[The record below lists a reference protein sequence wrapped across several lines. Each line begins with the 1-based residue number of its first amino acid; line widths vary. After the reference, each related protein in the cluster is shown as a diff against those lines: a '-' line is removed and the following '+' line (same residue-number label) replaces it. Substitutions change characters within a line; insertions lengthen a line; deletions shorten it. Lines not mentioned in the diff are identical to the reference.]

1 MFKDSSQ
8 MKSGNV
14 NEILICWV
22 FWCNFSYMIF
32 TGHRYIVKRKKK
44 QGYAIYYSALYRSVY
59 CMAQEISNKRVVH
72 MFQDGFI
79 AS

>member
-1 MFKDSSQ
+1 MFIWTLRS

-22 FWCNFSYMIF
+22 LVAISLYMIF

-44 QGYAIYYSALYRSVY
+44 QGYAIILLGL
-59 CMAQEISNKRVVH
+59 IT
-72 MFQDGFI
+72 GLFI
-79 AS
+79 VWLKKFL